1 MWALIGYNG
10 ATVDEARRLSA
21 SAWTDRDLVTAQDI
35 SGDGV
40 TDFVYRSDASGRLLL
55 RKGVKNT
62 ATGGVDIGSLG
73 SAAAS
78 SGGTDTEYG
87 ASGWSS
93 SSIRL
98 LFGTPDANG
107 DGIPDIWT
115 LRVDGTVRFYPG
127 SRTVL
132 SGSGTEIIGNGD
144 GIGWKSKLTVG

>member
-1 MWALIGYNG
+1 MWTLIGYNG

-21 SAWTDRDLVTAQDI
+21 SAWTDRDLVTAQDV

-55 RKGVKNT
+55 RKGIKDT
-62 ATGGVDIGSLG
+62 ATGGVDTDSLA

-87 ASGWSS
+87 ASGWGS
-93 SSIRL
+93 SSIRF

-107 DGIPDIWT
+107 DDIPDIWT
-115 LRVDGTVRFYPG
+115 LRVDGTVRFYSG

-132 SGSGTEIIGNGD
+132 SGSGTEIISS
-144 GIGWKSKLTVG
+144 GWQNKLTIG